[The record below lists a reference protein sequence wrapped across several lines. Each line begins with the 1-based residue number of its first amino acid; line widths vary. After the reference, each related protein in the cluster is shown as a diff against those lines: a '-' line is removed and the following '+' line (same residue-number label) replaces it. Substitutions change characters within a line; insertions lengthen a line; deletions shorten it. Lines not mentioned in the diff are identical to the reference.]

1 MSIYDPFRA
10 KVKVVFFTAIA
21 SLVGLGIAS
30 ALGGGGVSHAMPVI
44 GTEPQIPIEAV
55 QPALD
60 LSDAFVNVAATV
72 TPAVVRIEV
81 RRRSPTPAPR
91 RSDPF
96 RPDQNPQARPDRI
109 SGGSGFII
117 SDDGYI
123 LTNNHVVDDADQL
136 TVFLQDRRS
145 FTAEVVGRDPFTD
158 VAVIKIDAPDLTKLN
173 FGTSADLRV
182 GEWIVAIGNPGF
194 SGGSGPLDYTV
205 TVGIVS
211 ALGRPLDLLQR
222 GLRQDGV
229 SQTISGYAIE
239 DFIQTDAVINPG
251 NSGGP
256 MVNLRGQV
264 VGINSAIASDTGYYQ
279 GYGFAIPIDLARRV
293 MEDLVEFGRVHR
305 ARLGVGM
312 KGIDDV
318 SAEKYGLPSVAGVEL
333 TSITEG
339 GPAEAQGLRVYDV
352 IVSLDGQSI
361 ERSGQ
366 LQQAIALKRPGDRVS
381 VGVYRD
387 GRSITVDVRLDEA
400 NLQGPPEVVAVAA
413 PVRDE
418 VRMDDKLGLR
428 IEDMDRTSAREYGF
442 EEVDGVVITGVQIN
456 GPASR
461 RRLGAGWKIRAIN
474 RESVDKKSDVEEIMD
489 GVGRGEIVTLQL
501 ARFDG
506 SQQIVHIPVA
516 R

>member
-1 MSIYDPFRA
+1 
-10 KVKVVFFTAIA
+10 
-21 SLVGLGIAS
+21 
-30 ALGGGGVSHAMPVI
+30 MPDI

-60 LSDAFVNVAATV
+60 LSDAFVYVAGTV
-72 TPAVVRIEV
+72 TPAVVRIEA
-81 RRRSPTPAPR
+81 RRRSPTAAPR

-96 RPDQNPQARPDRI
+96 RPDQSPQARPDRV

-123 LTNNHVVDDADQL
+123 LTNNHVVEDADQL
-136 TVFLQDRRS
+136 KVFLQDRRS
-145 FTAEVVGRDPFTD
+145 FTAEVVGRDPLTD
-158 VAVIKIDAPDLTKLN
+158 VAVIKIDAPGLTKLN

-182 GEWIVAIGNPGF
+182 GEWIVAVGNPGF

-222 GLRQDGV
+222 GLQQDGV
-229 SQTISGYAIE
+229 PQRISAYAIE

-264 VGINSAIASDTGYYQ
+264 VGINSAIASETGFYQ
-279 GYGFAIPIDLARRV
+279 GYGFAIPIDLAHRV
-293 MEDLVEFGRVHR
+293 MEDLVEYGRVRR

-312 KGIDDV
+312 SPTPIDDI
-318 SAEKYGLPSVAGVEL
+318 SAEKYGLPTVAGVEL
-333 TSITEG
+333 TQIVEG
-339 GPAEAQGLRVYDV
+339 GPAEAEGLRVYDV
-352 IVSLDGQSI
+352 IVELNGQPI

-366 LQQAIALKRPGDRVS
+366 LQQLIAMRRPGEEVS

-387 GRSITVDVRLDEA
+387 GRLVTVNVRLDEA
-400 NLQGPPEVVAVAA
+400 DLQRAPEIVAVAP
-413 PVRDE
+413 PVREE

-428 IEDMDRTSAREYGF
+428 IENMDRARAREYGF
-442 EEVDGVVITGVQIN
+442 EDVDGVVITDVQIN
-456 GPASR
+456 GPAAR
-461 RRLGAGWKIRAIN
+461 RRVGPGWKILAIN
-474 RESVDKKSDVEEIMD
+474 REAVQSKSDVDEIMD
-489 GVGRGEIVTLQL
+489 NVRQGEIVTLQL
-501 ARFDG
+501 ASPNG
-506 SQQIVHIPVA
+506 GQQIVHVPIG